1 MRTPPAPMLVTMAVL
16 LGFWAYCLVDFARTD
31 ERDLREFSRPV
42 WLAILVFGSVVG
54 GAFWLMA
61 GRPHRRSH
69 R

>member
-1 MRTPPAPMLVTMAVL
+1 MRTPPAPMLLTMGVL
-16 LGFWAYCLVDFARTD
+16 FAFWAYCLFDFARTD

-54 GAFWLMA
+54 GVFWMVA
-61 GRPHRRSH
+61 GRPQRRSP